1 MFIREKFNQNSG
13 NFRTYSKVFSGYTAS
28 SNLMATCVTFS
39 DLTGKNCEM
48 LVKGT
53 AENFLLKNLFLYSDD
68 FPFIKAF
75 FWNTTLRTSTFTVTY
90 LLNVLELLSGCFN
103 SHLHIANRVFPAS
116 TKCAIFSIRC
126 FYLLLLPVQYSDIN
140 LRIIVMYEPLHC
152 YHLFYLFCFLLTLN
166 YRRYE
171 L

>member
-90 LLNVLELLSGCFN
+90 LLNLLELLSGCFN
-103 SHLHIANRVFPAS
+103 SHLHCKS
-116 TKCAIFSIRC
+116 CFSGFNKMC
-126 FYLLLLPVQYSDIN
+126 HFQYQVLLPVSPSCTVLRYQSTNKCDVGTN
-140 LRIIVMYEPLHC
+140 LIFTVITYFIFSVS
-152 YHLFYLFCFLLTLN
+152 F
-166 YRRYE
+166 
-171 L
+171 